1 MEAQH
6 YRDGLH
12 LKVFFTGSIRVFLSD
27 NLNWRIKLNSENN
40 KDQRRRISHRRFNA
54 ACQFTIVIYI
64 WIATGLCGF
73 SAEAPGSPLSFGPDP
88 QQYQRSVDRAIAY
101 LQSHG
106 QAEDGS
112 FNSRAGVG
120 ITALVTTGV
129 LRHGRGPGD
138 PLAAKSLKYLGDSI
152 QSDGGIY
159 AKDGMLPNYETCMV
173 IMCLTEAN
181 KDNRYNSVI
190 RNAEAFIRQS
200 QWGEAAGKD
209 RSDLSYGGTGYGK
222 DSRPDL
228 SNTAY
233 FIDALKACGKGADD
247 PEIQK
252 ALVFVSRC
260 QNFESADNTTPFA
273 AKNPDGGFY
282 YTCMAGGGSPAGK
295 TDNGGLRSYGSM
307 TYSGL
312 KSMIYAGVKPDDPR
326 VKAAMRVDSEKLR
339 REKQSRLGRGGTL
352 LLLQCLRQIFGRPG
366 CGPVRGR
373 RREKTRL
380 AARAC
385 RGAFQPAKGGRFL
398 DQRQYQVDGGRS
410 EFGDRIRPVGPLVLP
425 ASRNS
430 E

>member
-1 MEAQH
+1 M
-6 YRDGLH
+6 
-12 LKVFFTGSIRVFLSD
+12 
-27 NLNWRIKLNSENN
+27 NSEYD
-40 KDQRRRISHRRFNA
+40 KGQGRCISRCRFNA
-54 ACQFTIVIYI
+54 ACQLAIVICFWLASGPY
-64 WIATGLCGF
+64 GF
-73 SAEAPGSPLSFGPDP
+73 SAEETGSPPRFGPDP
-88 QQYQRSVDRAIAY
+88 QQYQGSVDRAIAY
-101 LQSHG
+101 LRSHG

-129 LRHGRGPGD
+129 LRHGRGPND
-138 PLAAKSLKYLGDSI
+138 PLASKSLKYLGDSI

-159 AKDGMLPNYETCMV
+159 EKGGMLPDYETCMV

-181 KDNRYNSVI
+181 KDNRYNGAI

-200 QWGEAAGKD
+200 QWGEKAGKD
-209 RSDLSYGGTGYGK
+209 RSDLSYGGAGYGK

-247 PEIQK
+247 PAMQK

-260 QNFESADNTTPFA
+260 QNLETEHNTSPFA

-295 TDNGGLRSYGSM
+295 IDNGGLRSYGSM

-326 VKAAMRVDSEKLR
+326 VKAALQWIRKNYDVKNNPGLGEAGLYYYYNVFAKSLDALGDDLFEDSAGKKHDWR
-339 REKQSRLGRGGTL
+339 RELAEELFSRQKEDGSWINTNTKWMEGDPNLATGFAL
-352 LLLQCLRQIFGRPG
+352 MALSYCRP
-366 CGPVRGR
+366 
-373 RREKTRL
+373 K
-380 AARAC
+380 
-385 RGAFQPAKGGRFL
+385 K
-398 DQRQYQVDGGRS
+398 
-410 EFGDRIRPVGPLVLP
+410 
-425 ASRNS
+425 
-430 E
+430 

>member
-1 MEAQH
+1 
-6 YRDGLH
+6 
-12 LKVFFTGSIRVFLSD
+12 
-27 NLNWRIKLNSENN
+27 LNSKDY
-40 KDQRRRISHRRFNA
+40 KDQGGRISRRRFNA
-54 ACQFTIVIYI
+54 ACQLALVTYI
-64 WIATGLCGF
+64 WLAIGSCGF
-73 SAEAPGSPLSFGPDP
+73 SAEQPGSPSRFGPDP
-88 QQYQRSVDRAIAY
+88 QQYQRSVDRAIEY

-120 ITALVTTGV
+120 ITALVTTAV

-138 PLAAKSLKYLGDSI
+138 PLVAKSLKYLGDAV

-159 AKDGMLPNYETCMV
+159 ANGGWLPNYETCMV

-181 KDNRYNSVI
+181 KDKHYNGVL
-190 RNAEAFIRQS
+190 RNAEAFIRQN
-200 QWGEAAGKD
+200 QWGEKAGKD

-233 FIDALKACGKGADD
+233 FIDALKACGRGADD
-247 PEIQK
+247 PEMQK

-260 QNFESADNTTPFA
+260 QNFESADNTTVFA

-282 YTCMAGGGSPAGK
+282 YTCVAGGGSPAGK

-326 VKAAMRVDSEKLR
+326 VKAGVQWIRKNYDVKNNPGLDRAGLYYYYNVFAKSLDALGVDLFEDAAGKKHDWR
-339 REKQSRLGRGGTL
+339 RELAEELFSRQKEDGSWINDNTKWMEGDPNLATGFAL
-352 LLLQCLRQIFGRPG
+352 LALSYCRP
-366 CGPVRGR
+366 
-373 RREKTRL
+373 K
-380 AARAC
+380 
-385 RGAFQPAKGGRFL
+385 
-398 DQRQYQVDGGRS
+398 
-410 EFGDRIRPVGPLVLP
+410 
-425 ASRNS
+425 N
-430 E
+430 

>member
-1 MEAQH
+1 
-6 YRDGLH
+6 
-12 LKVFFTGSIRVFLSD
+12 LK
-27 NLNWRIKLNSENN
+27 SENDN
-40 KDQRRRISHRRFNA
+40 GKGRSISHRRFNA
-54 ACQFTIVIYI
+54 VCQLAIVIYI
-64 WIATGLCGF
+64 WLAIGLYGF
-73 SAEAPGSPLSFGPDP
+73 SADAPGGPSRFGPDP
-88 QQYQRSVDRAIAY
+88 QQYQRSVDRAIAF

-138 PLAAKSLKYLGDSI
+138 PLAAKSLKYLGDYV

-173 IMCLTEAN
+173 IMCLIEAN
-181 KDNRYNSVI
+181 KDKRYNDLI
-190 RNAEAFIRQS
+190 GNAEAFIKRS
-200 QWGEAAGKD
+200 QWGEATGKE
-209 RSDLSYGGTGYGK
+209 RSDLSYGGAGYGK

-233 FIDALKACGKGADD
+233 LIDALKACGKGADD
-247 PEIQK
+247 PEIQN

-260 QNFESADNTTPFA
+260 QNFESADNTTAFA

-312 KSMIYAGVKPDDPR
+312 KSMIYAGVKQDDPR
-326 VKAAMRVDSEKLR
+326 VKAALEWIRKNYDVKNNPGLGQAGLYYYYNVFAKSLDALGGDLFEDAAGNKHDWR
-339 REKQSRLGRGGTL
+339 RELAEELFSRQKEDGSWINTNTKWMEGDPNLATGFAL
-352 LLLQCLRQIFGRPG
+352 LALSYCRP
-366 CGPVRGR
+366 
-373 RREKTRL
+373 K
-380 AARAC
+380 
-385 RGAFQPAKGGRFL
+385 
-398 DQRQYQVDGGRS
+398 
-410 EFGDRIRPVGPLVLP
+410 
-425 ASRNS
+425 N
-430 E
+430 